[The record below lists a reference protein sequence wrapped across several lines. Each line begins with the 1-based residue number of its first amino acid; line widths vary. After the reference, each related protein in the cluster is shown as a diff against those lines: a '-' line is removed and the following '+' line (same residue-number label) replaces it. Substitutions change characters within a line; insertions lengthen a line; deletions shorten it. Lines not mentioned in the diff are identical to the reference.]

1 MRIALVFSLLLAVL
15 AVLFALQNPQT
26 IRVNFIL
33 YETSGSAALVLIV
46 TFAIG
51 VLVGLLSTLPGRI
64 RDRRQLKKT
73 KRQLDKETTP
83 SESEAPSVSEAP
95 GDPTR

>member
-1 MRIALVFSLLLAVL
+1 MRIALVFSLLLSVV

-26 IRVNFIL
+26 IQVNFIV

-51 VLVGLLSTLPGRI
+51 VVVGLLSTLPGRI
-64 RDRRQLKKT
+64 RDRRALKKT
-73 KRQLDKETTP
+73 KRKLERETSP
-83 SESEAPSVSEAP
+83 SESPPAVSDSP